1 MIKDT
6 CSALIKP
13 SQSFILTYSGMCNGI
28 DIFMKLLGA
37 FILKLVSL
45 LREHRG
51 TEVVFV
57 LKGFPNE
64 DGAIKIEGQEWL
76 RLTMLVICQTSQDKC
91 L

>member
-1 MIKDT
+1 
-6 CSALIKP
+6 
-13 SQSFILTYSGMCNGI
+13 
-28 DIFMKLLGA
+28 MKLLGA

-64 DGAIKIEGQEWL
+64 DGAIKIEGQE
-76 RLTMLVICQTSQDKC
+76 
-91 L
+91 